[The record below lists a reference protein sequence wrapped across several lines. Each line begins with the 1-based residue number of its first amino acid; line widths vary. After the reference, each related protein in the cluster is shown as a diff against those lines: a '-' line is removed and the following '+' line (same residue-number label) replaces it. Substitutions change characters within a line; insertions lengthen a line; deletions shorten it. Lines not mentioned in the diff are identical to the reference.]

1 MAVSKKAL
9 TEESVIIKYHALYQ
23 LSKTSVLGE
32 SNIDAGIKALK
43 EFIDEA
49 PELDG
54 LVPKLWVKFRLAKLM
69 SLNSQKSEVKKIY
82 ARLAKA
88 DDKELAKKAKKAAK
102 RIKKNSIST

>member
-1 MAVSKKAL
+1 
-9 TEESVIIKYHALYQ
+9 
-23 LSKTSVLGE
+23 
-32 SNIDAGIKALK
+32 
-43 EFIDEA
+43 
-49 PELDG
+49 
-54 LVPKLWVKFRLAKLM
+54 M